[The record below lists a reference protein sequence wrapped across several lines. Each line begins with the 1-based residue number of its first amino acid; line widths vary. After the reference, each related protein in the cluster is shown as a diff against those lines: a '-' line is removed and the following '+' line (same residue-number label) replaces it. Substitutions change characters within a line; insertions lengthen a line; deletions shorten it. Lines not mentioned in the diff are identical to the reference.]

1 MTSAKLTL
9 PNGTILTI
17 EGTVE
22 DVQKLVEF
30 CGDSSAQSA
39 ISGKKTKSHNRK
51 QSSQTLHQKDH
62 ITQIVNLIKDCKES
76 DIIEKTIIDKGSE
89 VNKVL
94 LPLYIIHEYMGNTIA
109 LQSGEISKITK
120 ELGIPI
126 SQPNVSSSLSGAASR
141 YVMGDRT
148 RKARQVVK
156 YKLNRRG
163 LKYIKDIIGG
173 KQKSE

>member
-1 MTSAKLTL
+1 MTKAKLSL
-9 PNGTILTI
+9 PSGTVITI
-17 EGTVE
+17 EGTAE
-22 DVQKLVEF
+22 DVQKLIELYGV
-30 CGDSSAQSA
+30 SPA
-39 ISGKKTKSHNRK
+39 KSEVLSKRPKGHDRK
-51 QSSQTLHQKDH
+51 QTSQTLHQKDH

-76 DIIEKTIIDKGSE
+76 DVIEKTIIDKGSE

-120 ELGIPI
+120 ELGISI

-148 RKARQVVK
+148 RKAGQVVK

-163 LKYIKDIIGG
+163 LKYMKEIIEG
-173 KQKSE
+173 KQKAE